1 VPSIDD
7 IAYQKRQKMMQMA
20 SEDMKALAASIGG
33 ESDGAS
39 FRLEIE
45 ETSDDPEAAQQ
56 QMQERMENFMKKQ
69 RELADKRDEEMAVL
83 SEKLNTERYNRQQVQ
98 QRWAFGLAQVSPAA
112 SFTLA
117 ITELAGTSLR
127 TEDHFMAAVRDYQT
141 AFKTFQEEKA
151 GLSGGAGFMIVMRT
165 ETEGGEEAEP
175 EPIDV
180 NEVPAFSYT
189 PPTLQDTLPHAI
201 RRLGMLAVFN
211 LVFFAAAFTA
221 FVRYDVR

>member
-1 VPSIDD
+1 
-7 IAYQKRQKMMQMA
+7 
-20 SEDMKALAASIGG
+20 
-33 ESDGAS
+33 
-39 FRLEIE
+39 
-45 ETSDDPEAAQQ
+45 
-56 QMQERMENFMKKQ
+56 
-69 RELADKRDEEMAVL
+69 
-83 SEKLNTERYNRQQVQ
+83 
-98 QRWAFGLAQVSPAA
+98 
-112 SFTLA
+112 
-117 ITELAGTSLR
+117 
-127 TEDHFMAAVRDYQT
+127 MAAVRDYQT

-180 NEVPAFSYT
+180 NEVPAFFYT